1 MVGKTWLQE
10 HEEDDLI
17 VLISKK
23 QTGIKA
29 DVLQACLLP
38 PFIPGESSLFGYIS
52 LKMCSQS
59 GPEVWLLDGP
69 KSRQVDNEGYQSH
82 YIAG

>member
-17 VLISKK
+17 VLIFKK
-23 QTGIKA
+23 QTGMNA
-29 DVLQACLLP
+29 DVLQAFLPPP
-38 PFIPGESSLFGYIS
+38 PFIPGGSSLFHCIS

-69 KSRQVDNEGYQSH
+69 KSSQVDKEG
-82 YIAG
+82 

>member
-1 MVGKTWLQE
+1 MRKTWLQE

-23 QTGIKA
+23 QTGINA
-29 DVLQACLLP
+29 GVLQAFLLP
-38 PFIPGESSLFGYIS
+38 PFYLGGSSLFHFIS
-52 LKMCSQS
+52 LKMPSQS

-69 KSRQVDNEGYQSH
+69 KSSQVDNEG
-82 YIAG
+82 